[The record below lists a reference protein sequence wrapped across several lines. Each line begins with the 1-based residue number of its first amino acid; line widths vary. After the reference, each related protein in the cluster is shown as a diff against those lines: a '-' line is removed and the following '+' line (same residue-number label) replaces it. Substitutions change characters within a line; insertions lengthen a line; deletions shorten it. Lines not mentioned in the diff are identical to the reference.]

1 MEHATGVLGGLSLWA
16 IVVLAIV
23 AIAIGGGIAWAV
35 IAARKGAKGMGR
47 LEKRLDHRQKKKK
60 RKRPTPARRQ

>member
-16 IVVLAIV
+16 IVVLVIV
-23 AIAIGGGIAWAV
+23 AISIGGGIAWAV

-47 LEKRLDHRQKKKK
+47 LEKRLQYGEKRKKK
-60 RKRPTPARRQ
+60 